1 MRNLSRLLLLV
12 TLATAACHKSS
23 PPAEEQK
30 KDTTPRPDP
39 LAPPK
44 EPVAT
49 SPKAPK
55 GIPFDPPPSADN
67 PWTAEKAALGKQ
79 LFFDKRLSKDGSA
92 SCESCHYQDK
102 GWTDNLPFSTKVGG
116 EVNTRNTP
124 SLYNVGYQNAF
135 YWDGR
140 APSLEANV
148 AAAWKGQ
155 LGADPT
161 VVATTIDA
169 IPGYHDAFQKAF
181 GGPASADTIAK
192 ALAAYLRT
200 IVSGDSAWDR
210 YEAGDKSA
218 VSADAIAGYTI
229 FTTKAQC
236 VLCHVPPL
244 YTDGLFHNIGIEA
257 GKANPDL
264 GRFKVTNNAQDTSA
278 FKTPSLRAAAHSQ
291 PYFQDASAA
300 TLEDAVKFMAG
311 GGKPEPHLDQR
322 HKPANLSDAEIKQ
335 VVAFL
340 QALGDT
346 PDKLEKPTLP

>member
-1 MRNLSRLLLLV
+1 MLSRLIVALALV
-12 TLATAACHKSS
+12 SLAACHKN
-23 PPAEEQK
+23 PPPEAK
-30 KDTTPRPDP
+30 KETATEPRPDP
-39 LAPPK
+39 LAPVK
-44 EPVAT
+44 EAPAT

-55 GIPFDPPPSADN
+55 GIPYDPPPSADN
-67 PWTAEKAALGKQ
+67 PWSPEKAALGKQ

-92 SCESCHYQDK
+92 SCESCHYHDK

-148 AAAWKGQ
+148 AAAWKSQ
-155 LGADPT
+155 LGADPA
-161 VVATTIDA
+161 VVATAIDA

-181 GGPASADTIAK
+181 NGPASADTIPK
-192 ALAAYLRT
+192 ALASYLRT
-200 IVSGDSAWDR
+200 LVSGDSAWDR
-210 YEAGDKSA
+210 YEAGDATA
-218 VSADAIAGYTI
+218 VSPDAIAGYKI

-257 GKANPDL
+257 GKAKPDVA
-264 GRFKVTNNAQDTSA
+264 RFKVTNDPKDTSA
-278 FKTPSLRAAAHSQ
+278 FKTPSLRAAARSF
-291 PYFQDASAA
+291 PYFSDGSAA

-311 GGKPEPHLDQR
+311 GGKPDPNLDQR
-322 HKPANLSDAEIKQ
+322 LKPANLTDAEIKQ

-346 PDKLEKPTLP
+346 PDQLEKPTLP